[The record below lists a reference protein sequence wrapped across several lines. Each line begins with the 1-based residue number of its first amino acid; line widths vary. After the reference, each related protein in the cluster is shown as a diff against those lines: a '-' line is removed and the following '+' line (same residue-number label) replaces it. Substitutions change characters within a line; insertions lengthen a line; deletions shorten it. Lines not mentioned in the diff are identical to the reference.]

1 MLYEEPSPAAGTT
14 TYSSDNDDDDD
25 DRKREGILCS
35 PIKCCSLVLMA
46 AVLIVIILA
55 VTGSLNRDTT
65 ADSTPT
71 SPSSSIFQTL
81 LDIKNDTPTKN
92 PTRAPTPKPTNPP
105 MPNFA
110 ETEVALNE
118 KIDAAA
124 VVLGPA
130 VLSLTSPPTVSP
142 TPYPTEKGY
151 VVVVQEKEM
160 PALATYAQLA
170 ITVAQGN
177 MDLMKRMV
185 EQGVAASV
193 GLRSESVRVTDV
205 VAAARRLGSDG
216 RELEVCG
223 ESQIGLEIESASGGA
238 ELKQLMA
245 NVQQAFT
252 EGGAVTYVKAAA
264 AELGI
269 LTQCLKD
276 QKKELPKPAVQETV
290 IVRKVVVQK
299 RATAAPTDAPTDA
312 PTTTTKAR
320 CDDRCKTVLAI
331 CAAIAAAFLVLVP
344 FVACRGRFT
353 KKEKQQNQQ
362 APTVPGPVSFG
373 EAEESLTSSTEDRKS
388 EMGN

>member
-1 MLYEEPSPAAGTT
+1 M
-14 TYSSDNDDDDD
+14 
-25 DRKREGILCS
+25 
-35 PIKCCSLVLMA
+35 
-46 AVLIVIILA
+46 
-55 VTGSLNRDTT
+55 
-65 ADSTPT
+65 
-71 SPSSSIFQTL
+71 
-81 LDIKNDTPTKN
+81 
-92 PTRAPTPKPTNPP
+92 
-105 MPNFA
+105 
-110 ETEVALNE
+110 
-118 KIDAAA
+118 
-124 VVLGPA
+124 
-130 VLSLTSPPTVSP
+130 
-142 TPYPTEKGY
+142 
-151 VVVVQEKEM
+151 VVVQEKEM
-160 PALATYAQLA
+160 PALTTNVQLA
-170 ITVAQGN
+170 ITVAQGT

-205 VAAARRLGSDG
+205 AAARRLGSDG
-216 RELEVCG
+216 RELGVCG

-245 NVQQAFT
+245 DLQQAFT

-331 CAAIAAAFLVLVP
+331 CAAIVSAILALGLMIYSPMV
-344 FVACRGRFT
+344 CG
-353 KKEKQQNQQ
+353 KMKE
-362 APTVPGPVSFG
+362 APTENSLSGPVRFDG
-373 EAEESLTSSTEDRKS
+373 AESAL
-388 EMGN
+388 N